1 MRKKDVVDL
10 RFAITGKDARFER
23 LRELL
28 LADGHECVDAAQAEV
43 IIPPPWDPNAR
54 YARTESYRIAN
65 AALTAEAAAALLE
78 KERPLRGARVL
89 VLGWGRVGSLTAEAL
104 RASGAVVTA
113 ADRSAE
119 KRAWAAAR
127 GFAAAKLD
135 ALDALL
141 PTADVIVNTI
151 PAPVV
156 REAELART
164 KREVLLTELASA
176 PGGIDAKAARALGRR
191 YLAAP
196 GLPGQYA
203 PERAAAIV
211 RDAVYE
217 TLHTPLPRLGVAL
230 TGSHCT
236 FDKALEALEP
246 LKGKYDLVPILSET
260 AAGTDT
266 YFGPAAEF
274 RARLESLCGRKAVDS
289 IVGAEPLGTRE
300 AMDALLVAPCT
311 GNTLG
316 KLAHGVTDTA
326 VTMACKAHLRNARP
340 LILAIS
346 TNDGLSGS
354 ASSIAALLQRKN
366 VYFVP
371 FRQDAPHTKPFS
383 LQADF
388 GLLEETLA
396 AALKGKQFEPVLV

>member
-1 MRKKDVVDL
+1 M

-23 LRELL
+23 LEELL
-28 LADGHECVDAAQAEV
+28 LADGHEIVPPAEADAV
-43 IIPPPWDPNAR
+43 IAPPWDPTAR
-54 YARTESYRIAN
+54 YARSEAYRIAN
-65 AALTAEAAAALLE
+65 AALTAEAAAALLGR
-78 KERPLRGARVL
+78 ERELAGARVL
-89 VLGWGRVGSLTAEAL
+89 LLGWGRVGSLTAEAL
-104 RASGAVVTA
+104 RRAGATVMAV
-113 ADRSAE
+113 DRSEE

-127 GFAAAKLD
+127 GFSATDTEMLD
-135 ALDALL
+135 AFLSD
-141 PTADVIVNTI
+141 ADVIVNTI
-151 PAPVV
+151 PAPMLTGS
-156 REAELART
+156 RIRGTKPEA
-164 KREVLLTELASA
+164 LLVELASA
-176 PGGIDAKAARALGRR
+176 PGGIDAAAAREQGRR

-196 GLPGQYA
+196 GLPGKYA
-203 PERAAAIV
+203 PERAARIL

-217 TLHTPLPRLGVAL
+217 TMKIPLPRLGIAF

-236 FDKALEALEP
+236 FDKALEALRP
-246 LKGKYDLVPILSET
+246 LAGKFTLVPILSET

-266 YFGPAAEF
+266 YFGPAADF
-274 RARLESLCGRKAVDS
+274 RARLEELCGRQGVDS

-300 AMDALLVAPCT
+300 AKDALLVAPCT

-316 KLAHGVTDTA
+316 KLAHGITDTA
-326 VTMACKAHLRNARP
+326 VTMACKAHLRNNRP

-354 ASSIAALLQRKN
+354 AESIARLLQRKN

-371 FRQDAPHTKPFS
+371 FRQDAPHTKPNS

-388 GLLEETLA
+388 DLLEETIA